1 MAFGIAIGY
10 ASSFVPEQYLL
21 VLAVGLTAF
30 TIAYLVIAH
39 RSHDNNTWRD
49 YGLQTLILAV
59 AAISVSTPRLLSA
72 LWAIVFVVL
81 GCVGMVLDIKR
92 KG

>member
-10 ASSFVPEQYLL
+10 ASNFVPEQYLL

-39 RSHDNNTWRD
+39 RSHDNNTWGD
-49 YGLQTLILAV
+49 YGLQTLMLAV
-59 AAISVSTPRLLSA
+59 AAISASTPRLPSA
-72 LWAIVFVVL
+72 FWTLVFFIL